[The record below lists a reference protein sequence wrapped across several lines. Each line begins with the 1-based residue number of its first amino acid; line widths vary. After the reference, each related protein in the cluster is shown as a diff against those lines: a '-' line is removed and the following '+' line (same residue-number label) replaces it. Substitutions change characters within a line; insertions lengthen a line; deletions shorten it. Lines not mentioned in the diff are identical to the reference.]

1 MTFQGLIPFYYREVN
16 EGESSSKNV
25 FVSFFFLLTREV
37 VESEVLNRC
46 EYNNMRDN
54 PYTKDETECRG
65 PVKGVKIC
73 QDCREVR
80 KNETRVLEL
89 GPCFFFLTEG
99 GIFFLRLRLRI
110 YIQRISRYV
119 RNRGDV
125 I

>member
-1 MTFQGLIPFYYREVN
+1 M
-16 EGESSSKNV
+16 
-25 FVSFFFLLTREV
+25 
-37 VESEVLNRC
+37 ESEVLNRC

-80 KNETRVLEL
+80 KNETRVLKTWAFIFSN
-89 GPCFFFLTEG
+89 GRR
-99 GIFFLRLRLRI
+99 IFFLRLRLRI